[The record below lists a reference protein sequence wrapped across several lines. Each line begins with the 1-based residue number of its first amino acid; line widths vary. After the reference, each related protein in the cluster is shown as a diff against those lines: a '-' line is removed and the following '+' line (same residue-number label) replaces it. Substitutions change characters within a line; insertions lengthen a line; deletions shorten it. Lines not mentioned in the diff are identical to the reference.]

1 MCCVCAQCRLPAGG
15 GGCIAYAMS
24 KLRVF
29 ATAKKA
35 TAALDRASEKVLAAR
50 RVGEPGHP
58 EVKVYTRSLTW
69 CPEAIQRA
77 LQASRCHF
85 TKVRLEFENQDSLE
99 DFLQDGK
106 NLHERFLSGG
116 EDFPG
121 RGWPGLRHS
130 SSQHRLNRS
139 RSRLALLPGSRGVVE
154 ASAAATASAMIVR
167 PSTGTDALL
176 SGGNVNPGTGCDWSC
191 RPRHGISASGS

>member
-85 TKVRLEFENQDSLE
+85 TKVRLECRSGRQAARLR
-99 DFLQDGK
+99 G
-106 NLHERFLSGG
+106 ERRETGRGRRRDNRRVVWEGCLGRLLGGSKCPTTYYDTRTRCRWIQRPRPAGHSRTTSFARAPSRRSAHWPVAPQHREVSGG
-116 EDFPG
+116 DVD
-121 RGWPGLRHS
+121 L
-130 SSQHRLNRS
+130 
-139 RSRLALLPGSRGVVE
+139 
-154 ASAAATASAMIVR
+154 
-167 PSTGTDALL
+167 
-176 SGGNVNPGTGCDWSC
+176 
-191 RPRHGISASGS
+191 